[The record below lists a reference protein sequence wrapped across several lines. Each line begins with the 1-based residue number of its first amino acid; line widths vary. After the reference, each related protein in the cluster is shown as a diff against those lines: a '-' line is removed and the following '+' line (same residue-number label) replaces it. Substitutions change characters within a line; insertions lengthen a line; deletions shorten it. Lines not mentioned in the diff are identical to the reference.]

1 MLKLDA
7 FEDPETRRESTS
19 SVEGKIMLP
28 SAAATTNLT
37 TVEANN
43 NQHPSAMHHVEF
55 ESSVVDEQR
64 STSEER
70 SYDDHDE
77 LLSPQKEPPPRMH
90 VMVALSC
97 TVGWIFVC
105 AAIFKT
111 WESEWSYAESCYFIF
126 ISFSTIGLGDVQV
139 QRKDLMVLCFLFVII
154 GLSLVSMCINVI
166 QVALEDLY
174 R

>member
-1 MLKLDA
+1 
-7 FEDPETRRESTS
+7 
-19 SVEGKIMLP
+19 MLP
-28 SAAATTNLT
+28 SAAVSTPAI
-37 TVEANN
+37 VEAN
-43 NQHPSAMHHVEF
+43 QHTTTMPHVEF
-55 ESSVVDEQR
+55 ESSIVDEQR

-70 SYDDHDE
+70 SYDEQDE
-77 LLSPQKEPPPRMH
+77 LLASQKEPTPRMP
-90 VMVALSC
+90 VMVALFC
-97 TVGWIFVC
+97 TLGWIFFC
-105 AAIFKT
+105 AAIFKI